1 MNMTVGSLAGQL
13 SWGQSSE
20 INEAKAK
27 GPQKEQFLQR
37 LLEAGASAH
46 GLL

>member
-27 GPQKEQFLQR
+27 GPQKS
-37 LLEAGASAH
+37 AIPPKAS
-46 GLL
+46 